1 MTSKIASKYGAF
13 SDVGFLSSGEPY
25 NDKDPLRHGN
35 SRYKGL
41 NMKAMRCKTGKT
53 NDAAFDRLKPL
64 YEKEKYAGVMT
75 LEERRAA
82 REAREAG
89 RIQPPLKPPSKP
101 RTRTTGLGSYDGAIG
116 PKYAHVPQTEGETP
130 KVKGDYPEVPRNITV
145 APGKKGSY
153 GTRGTTL
160 GGAKGTGVCGEY
172 AYVGDDYDAARK
184 LARER
189 AAAGKKKEQSNPFKP
204 SAPGKK
210 GGAGTRGTTLGG
222 PKGTG
227 VCGEY
232 AYKPEGPEARPER
245 EELDKPWRPSKPNR
259 GPINK
264 PAKYVEDPAE
274 LKEAKAR
281 EARELAAELAPE
293 KPFVPN
299 GKIRTGATRSI
310 VRMNL

>member
-1 MTSKIASKYGAF
+1 M
-13 SDVGFLSSGEPY
+13 
-25 NDKDPLRHGN
+25 
-35 SRYKGL
+35 
-41 NMKAMRCKTGKT
+41 
-53 NDAAFDRLKPL
+53 
-64 YEKEKYAGVMT
+64 
-75 LEERRAA
+75 
-82 REAREAG
+82 
-89 RIQPPLKPPSKP
+89 
-101 RTRTTGLGSYDGAIG
+101 
-116 PKYAHVPQTEGETP
+116 
-130 KVKGDYPEVPRNITV
+130 
-145 APGKKGSY
+145 
-153 GTRGTTL
+153 
-160 GGAKGTGVCGEY
+160 CGEY

-189 AAAGKKKEQSNPFKP
+189 AAEGKKKEQSNPFKP

-210 GGAGTRGTTLGG
+210 GRAGTRGTTLGG

-232 AYKPEGPEARPER
+232 AYKPEGPEARAGGR
-245 EELDKPWRPSKPNR
+245 SWTSRGDRASLTA

-264 PAKYVEDPAE
+264 PAKYMEDPAE

-299 GKIRTGATRSI
+299 GKIRTGATRSV